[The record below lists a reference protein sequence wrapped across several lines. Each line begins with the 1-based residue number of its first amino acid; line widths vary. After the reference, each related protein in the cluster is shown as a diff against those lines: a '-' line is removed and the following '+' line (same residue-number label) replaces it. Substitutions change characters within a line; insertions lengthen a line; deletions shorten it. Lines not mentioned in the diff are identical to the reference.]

1 MKRLIRFIPSLI
13 AVALF
18 CFAISAA
25 PVHSANKVYN
35 KSDLDKES
43 ITAVGTVQFYGLAKQ
58 TESSVSA
65 YKNSSFPS
73 LKNWAGGSS
82 SILNSIT
89 YLLYIPLLHYTTY
102 LKSFPIS
109 FGKVDVIFPFHYF
122 W

>member
-18 CFAISAA
+18 CFAISAV
-25 PVHSANKVYN
+25 PIHSVNNVYD

-43 ITAVGTVQFYGLAKQ
+43 ISAVGTVQFYGLAKQ
-58 TESSVSA
+58 TESSVSS

-73 LKNWAGGSS
+73 LKNWVGGSS
-82 SILNSIT
+82 GTVKSIT
-89 YLLYIPLLHYTTY
+89 YLLYIPLLQYTSY
-102 LKSFPIS
+102 LRSFPIS
-109 FGKVDVIFPFHYF
+109 FGKVDIIFPFHYF